1 MWQSLA
7 QSCVKMKR
15 PDVGL
20 ICLGKLGDAR
30 AAQAVR
36 QAKSRYNDVDAVTAV
51 LAVQVGMMVMLFA
64 CLLFYSYLDR
74 FVYNN
79 NNNNNKKIHF
89 GLLLR
94 GFGYLLRYYYNRV
107 D

>member
-1 MWQSLA
+1 LIFTGFGTSPSVWQSLA

-36 QAKSRYNDVDAVTAV
+36 KAKSQYDHVDAVTAV
-51 LAVQVGMMVMLFA
+51 LAVQVGMMVI
-64 CLLFYSYLDR
+64 SGS
-74 FVYNN
+74 
-79 NNNNNKKIHF
+79 K
-89 GLLLR
+89 
-94 GFGYLLRYYYNRV
+94 
-107 D
+107 